1 MSLVAYDSSDDEK
14 DEEIVTSQPSQLIK
28 SKSETILSTKRQR
41 ECVKITI
48 PSLKEFEEE
57 ESSVPVKKQKFQPG
71 SGLFSLLPPPKNSP
85 ILKKTDFVPYVL
97 SSKKSNKEALHS
109 VPTKFVP
116 KPPETESFNSG
127 VLDDSNYD
135 ETSCNEE
142 SSKKN
147 TDFGASE
154 DFFSLKT
161 LSSDNNLDGKSCLS
175 PDHSLDND
183 PSAVPTTSNIIP
195 DKSCSILSSKHA
207 QKVNESVENLYMHP
221 SHLSQEEMPHS
232 EQVAVVQDEQ
242 LDSPANSYIDHTTD
256 SNYSESLLSD
266 KEFLKLKGRRR
277 EFESVDIIDVNAD
290 DQLTDRNEWL
300 MKSLTEESTHRPAR
314 KKHNMP
320 TQQQKRK
327 HQITYLAFQA
337 KERENDL
344 KNQWAL
350 NSRTRRETQ
359 AKYGF

>member
-14 DEEIVTSQPSQLIK
+14 DEEIVTPQPSQLIK
-28 SKSETILSTKRQR
+28 SKSETALSTNKQR

-57 ESSVPVKKQKFQPG
+57 ENPVPVKRQKFQPG

-85 ILKKTDFVPYVL
+85 IFKKTDFVPYVL
-97 SSKKSNKEALHS
+97 SSKKSNKEAVHAAPS
-109 VPTKFVP
+109 KTIS
-116 KPPETESFNSG
+116 KPPENESVNSG
-127 VLDDSNYD
+127 VLDEPNYD
-135 ETSCNEE
+135 ETSYDEE
-142 SSKKN
+142 SSKQN
-147 TDFGASE
+147 TDLGASE

-161 LSSDNNLDGKSCLS
+161 LSSDKNLDVKSS
-175 PDHSLDND
+175 IISDHSLND
-183 PSAVPTTSNIIP
+183 PSAVPETSNIIH
-195 DKSCSILSSKHA
+195 DKSYSVVSSKHDL
-207 QKVNESVENLYMHP
+207 KMNESVENLYMQH
-221 SHLSQEEMPHS
+221 SQEKLPHS
-232 EQVAVVQDEQ
+232 EQVASGQDEQ
-242 LDSPANSYIDHTTD
+242 LDSPVIPYADHPTD
-256 SNYSESLLSD
+256 NNYSESLLSD

-277 EFESVDIIDVNAD
+277 EFEAVDIIDVNAD

-300 MKSLTEESTHRPAR
+300 MKSLTEESTHRPSR

-337 KERENDL
+337 KEREMDL